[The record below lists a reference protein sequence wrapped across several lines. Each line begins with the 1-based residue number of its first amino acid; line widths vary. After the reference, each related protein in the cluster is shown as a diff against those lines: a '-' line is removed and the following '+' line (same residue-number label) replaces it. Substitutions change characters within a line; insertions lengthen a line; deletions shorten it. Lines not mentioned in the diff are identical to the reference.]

1 MTKKSQLACLA
12 TQLITVTMFRNI
24 VNVWIQY
31 RCTNGHYVYI
41 YQVQPMNSQ
50 PQWLHTA
57 HRVYARMQRILEGA
71 QIFFFLY
78 IYLACNYRPLCNCC
92 TYCMFGTKVLLWKRH
107 YSDVGWRK
115 VTSDDDVSFV
125 QLKKKRKTHQ
135 PLKKWVYTARK
146 NKKRKAR
153 RPARGM
159 GTSSDGYRRREEDD
173 RYFVIYRPL
182 ESSCGIFTVYSG
194 IPENRIP
201 VFCFGVSR
209 YSTTSNNG
217 TWRYKYRNFLG
228 LLTITLTIVSALR
241 AARCRWYRVRR
252 SIIRGVRIHTTR
264 TRYRVHSSTSMVVWY
279 EVPPYIEFD

>member
-1 MTKKSQLACLA
+1 MP
-12 TQLITVTMFRNI
+12 R
-24 VNVWIQY
+24 Y
-31 RCTNGHYVYI
+31 PTNNCHYVPKYCKRLDSI
-41 YQVQPMNSQ
+41 SMYKRSLCLYLSSPANEQPT
-50 PQWLHTA
+50 PVIA
-57 HRVYARMQRILEGA
+57 HCTQGICSYAAYTRRCA
-71 QIFFFLY
+71 DFFFLY
-78 IYLACNYRPLCNCC
+78 IYLACNYRPLCNSC